1 MLKDFSKETFDIL
14 IQAGQSNAE
23 GSGFGPAP
31 EPWIPD
37 DRVYCLEPDMTLTRA
52 TERVCGN
59 RIQSN
64 FALAF
69 ARDYIRSGLLAPGR
83 KLLILRSA
91 VGGTGFLDGRWHMEG
106 DLYLQML
113 EMVRTALALNRE
125 NRLVALLWH
134 QGETDAIL
142 GATREQHRRHLEA
155 LLTSV
160 RNVFGVPQ
168 LPFVAGDFVHHWER
182 DNQAICEG
190 VVGAMRDLCDAL
202 PHCGFVETD
211 GLPSNTQEPENQGL
225 DPVECIHF
233 SREALYGLGHRY
245 FRMFLTLR

>member
-1 MLKDFSKETFDIL
+1 
-14 IQAGQSNAE
+14 
-23 GSGFGPAP
+23 
-31 EPWIPD
+31 
-37 DRVYCLEPDMTLTRA
+37 MTLTRA

-106 DLYLQML
+106 DLYLHML
-113 EMVRTALALNRE
+113 EMIRTALEMNSG

-142 GATREQHRRHLEA
+142 GATYEQHHRHLKD

-160 RNVFGVPQ
+160 RDTFGVPE
-168 LPFVAGDFVHHWER
+168 LPFVAGDFVQHWEQ
-182 DNQAICEG
+182 DNLAICES
-190 VVGAMRDLCDAL
+190 VVRAMHCLCEEL
-202 PHCGFVETD
+202 PRCGFVETD
-211 GLPSNTQEPENQGL
+211 GLASNTQEKANEGL

-233 SREALYGLGHRY
+233 SREALYQLGHRY
-245 FRMFLTLR
+245 FGMFLRLIR